1 MSSSD
6 VAGISTKVTAM
17 SNRSKKISVAVYTIL
32 CIVCC
37 LFILNS
43 TYSVFTY
50 RTDCINLKDTHVF
63 QFLIM
68 CVLIAVFALLAFNK
82 NVNIIQKLVIV
93 LLVTVI
99 ANVVIIDLFEKI
111 NSEVRI
117 VSFKNDGRTAELQ
130 PGETK
135 KYELINR
142 QCAFDVLEIFL
153 EGESKNR
160 IHVSL
165 IESYSGKLIA
175 ETEVSENNLITDSK
189 NGKTAISLRP
199 SHRVETGSYE
209 ITVENRSESPI
220 SLCTYDDTLNVV
232 AIKYTK
238 LGYYIAF
245 VLILVLLSYVGM
257 LICFI
262 GRKSISIERFFLIS
276 AISLGI
282 CHFILFTPWNIPDT
296 DRHYLATYRLSNIVL
311 GIPKEQQWYGRSED
325 DSFYSNI
332 WGLDK
337 NPDMLGYT
345 DLAYNFDPLCKD
357 KTIEPLSC
365 NDPGMEY
372 YSILSYWPQTLGLAL
387 GRIAGFSAI
396 ACSYMARLMIFAF
409 YVWGCLNAIRMTP
422 VGKSVFAMVSLFPM
436 SLMNS
441 SAISYDPLVLITTL
455 NFSACIFALYKS
467 PTSKKLLHQTMI
479 WCFMV
484 GATKG
489 GGYLILLPLVF
500 VLIDRANKK
509 NSLINCAGIM
519 TSGLF
524 SVLLFD
530 KILQIGKTLFQLGSE
545 GDGKMAAMF
554 ALEHPVKY
562 LQMCL
567 ITYLGKANT
576 LLFDMIGSNLAWL
589 EYAIP
594 PFILAGL
601 AVIAILYAIFDEDEI
616 TLNKKF
622 KYTFA
627 FIVLLIVMTT
637 PAMLL
642 SWTDKGSTTIAGLQ
656 GRYYLPALP
665 IALLLITKFSLHITD
680 LVITDT
686 EKICLIKNRFLYA
699 FAVLS
704 CLAVYYMMRLY
715 LRR

>member
-43 TYSVFTY
+43 SYSIFTS
-50 RTDCINLKDTHVF
+50 RADCINLNDTHVF
-63 QFLIM
+63 QFLII
-68 CVLIAVFALLAFNK
+68 CVLIAVFALVAFNK
-82 NVNIIQKLVIV
+82 NTNIIQKLVIV

-99 ANVVIIDLFEKI
+99 ANLVIIDLFGKI

-135 KYELINR
+135 KYELINK

-153 EGESKNR
+153 EGENKNG
-160 IHVSL
+160 IHVSFN
-165 IESYSGKLIA
+165 ESYSGKLIA
-175 ETEVSENNLITDSK
+175 EAEVGENDLITDST
-189 NGKTAISLRP
+189 NGKAAISLRP

-209 ITVENRSESPI
+209 ITVENRSGAPI
-220 SLCTYDDTLNVV
+220 SLLTYDDSLNVV

-245 VLILVLLSYVGM
+245 VLILVLLSYVGI
-257 LICFI
+257 LSYFI
-262 GRKSISIERFFLIS
+262 ERKSISIERFFLIS

-282 CHFILFTPWNIPDT
+282 CHFILFTPWNIPDADT
-296 DRHYLATYRLSNIVL
+296 HYLAAYRLSNIVL
-311 GIPKEQQWYGRSED
+311 GFPKEQQWYGRSED
-325 DSFYSNI
+325 DLFLNKA
-332 WGLDK
+332 WKKDT
-337 NPDMLGYT
+337 NPSMLGYT
-345 DLAYNFDPLCKD
+345 DLAYNFDLICKD
-357 KTIEPLSC
+357 TTIGGLSH
-365 NDPGMEY
+365 NDPRMEY

-409 YVWGCLNAIRMTP
+409 YVWGCLNAVRITP
-422 VGKSVFAMVSLFPM
+422 AGKSVFAMVSLFPM
-436 SLMNS
+436 SLMYS
-441 SAISYDPLVLITTL
+441 SAISYDPLVLITTF
-455 NFSACIFALYKS
+455 NFTACIFALYKC
-467 PTSKKLLHQTMI
+467 PTSKRLLQQTII

-500 VLIDRANKK
+500 VIFDRANKK
-509 NSLINCAGIM
+509 NSLINCASIV

-524 SVLLFD
+524 SILLFD
-530 KILQIGKTLFQLGSE
+530 KILQIGKTLFQLGNE
-545 GDGKMAAMF
+545 GDGKMAAVF

-567 ITYLGKANT
+567 ITYLEKANT

-589 EYAIP
+589 EYTIP

-601 AVIAILYAIFDEDEI
+601 AVVAILYAIFDEDEI
-616 TLNKKF
+616 TLTPKF

-627 FIVLLIVMTT
+627 FIVVLIVMTT

-642 SWTDKGSTTIAGLQ
+642 SWTDKGSTTIWGLQ

-665 IALLLITKFSLHITD
+665 IALLLITKFSLHITA
-680 LVITDT
+680 LGKIDT
-686 EKICLIKNRFLYA
+686 EKTCMIKNRFLYA

>member
-1 MSSSD
+1 MSSSN
-6 VAGISTKVTAM
+6 VAEISTKVTAM

-43 TYSVFTY
+43 YYSIFTH

-82 NVNIIQKLVIV
+82 NANIIQKLLIV

-117 VSFKNDGRTAELQ
+117 ISFKNDGRTAELQ

-135 KYELINR
+135 KYELINK

-153 EGESKNR
+153 EGENKNG
-160 IHVSL
+160 IHVSFN
-165 IESYSGKLIA
+165 ESYSGQLIA
-175 ETEVSENNLITDSK
+175 EAEVGENDLITDST

-209 ITVENRSESPI
+209 ITVENRSGAPI
-220 SLCTYDDTLNVV
+220 SLLTYDDSLNVV

-245 VLILVLLSYVGM
+245 VLILVLLSYVGI
-257 LICFI
+257 LSYFI
-262 GRKSISIERFFLIS
+262 ERKSISIERFFLIS

-282 CHFILFTPWNIPDT
+282 CHFILFTPWNIPDADT
-296 DRHYLATYRLSNIVL
+296 HYLAAYRLSNIVL
-311 GIPKEQQWYGRSED
+311 GFPKEQQWYGRSED
-325 DSFYSNI
+325 DLFLNKA
-332 WGLDK
+332 WKKDT
-337 NPDMLGYT
+337 NPSMLGYT
-345 DLAYNFDPLCKD
+345 DLAYNFDLICKD
-357 KTIEPLSC
+357 TTIGGLSH
-365 NDPGMEY
+365 NGPRMEY

-409 YVWGCLNAIRMTP
+409 YVWGCLNAVRITP
-422 VGKSVFAMVSLFPM
+422 AGKSVFAMVSLFPM
-436 SLMNS
+436 SLMYS
-441 SAISYDPLVLITTL
+441 SAISYDPLVLITTF
-455 NFSACIFALYKS
+455 NFTACIFALYKC
-467 PTSKKLLHQTMI
+467 PTSKRLLQQTMI

-500 VLIDRANKK
+500 VLIDRVNKK
-509 NSLINCAGIM
+509 NSFITCAGIV

-524 SVLLFD
+524 SILLFD
-530 KILQIGKTLFQLGSE
+530 KLLQIGKTLFQLGNE
-545 GDGKMAAMF
+545 GDGKMAAVF

-567 ITYLGKANT
+567 ITYLEKANT

-589 EYAIP
+589 EYTIP

-601 AVIAILYAIFDEDEI
+601 AVVAILYAIFDEDEI
-616 TLNKKF
+616 TLTPKF

-627 FIVLLIVMTT
+627 FIVVLIVMTT

-642 SWTDKGSTTIAGLQ
+642 SWTDKGSTTIGGLQ

-665 IALLLITKFSLHITD
+665 IALLLITKFSLHITA
-680 LVITDT
+680 LGKIET
-686 EKICLIKNRFLYA
+686 EKACIIKNKFLYV